1 MVPSISTAADSLLFS
16 SNAGPGNATVTH
28 GNVSLVHG
36 TCTYFALLGGGSFGI
51 CTGLAD
57 PPDDTPFHA
66 PQYFCTSGSTASGVT
81 SPATITVVNCGRYQR
96 SKNSFEYAYSFGM
109 FSMSL
114 MNPIVVCL

>member
-36 TCTYFALLGGGSFGI
+36 TCTYFAPVGGGSFGI
-51 CTGLAD
+51 CTGLEE
-57 PPDDTPFHA
+57 PPFQA
-66 PQYFCTSGSTASGVT
+66 PQYFSTSGRTRSGVT
-81 SPATITVVNCGRYQR
+81 SPATMTVVNCGRYQR
-96 SKNSFEYAYSFGM
+96 SKNNFEYAYSFGM